1 MVAAPGRPGAAAR
14 WLVTPDRLVGIGR
27 GPARTAL
34 GALVAA
40 VLAAAAFVP
49 SATTPPE
56 FLHDAIVATLRHG
69 GDYYDAARDLL
80 RTEPDARAARALPST
95 LAMVAAA
102 LPAWGL
108 TALVAA
114 GLTTLL
120 WIGGLRLGGLLAR
133 SAGALLIVSL
143 LGFGIV
149 ATAAMWL
156 AAPHAAAA
164 ALFSAIALVARARGR
179 VTAAVSVACAA
190 GLIDPAALVT
200 LAAMGALALLDGD
213 RREPLLWLGGLGVAA
228 LAYALHLHALGSTPA
243 PSAPLAS
250 DGALPRL
257 IGAAFPDVP
266 SVVAAPLVVL
276 AIFGWGTVADSLGL
290 RVAALLVAGV
300 ALDGVLGWRSATLAM
315 PLVAPGL
322 AFVPGAIATLVRSA
336 LDRRR
341 ITVTRVTR

>member
-1 MVAAPGRPGAAAR
+1 MVAAPGRTGTASR

-27 GPARTAL
+27 APARMVLAGL
-34 GALVAA
+34 LMA
-40 VLAAAAFVP
+40 VLAAAVFVP
-49 SATTPPE
+49 AAITPPE

-95 LAMVAAA
+95 LAVVAAA

-114 GLTTLL
+114 GLTMLL

-149 ATAAMWL
+149 ATAALWL

-164 ALFSAIALVARARGR
+164 ALLSAIALVARARGR
-179 VTAAVSVACAA
+179 VTAAVAVACAA
-190 GLIDPAALVT
+190 ALIDPAALVT
-200 LAAMGALALLDGD
+200 LATMGAMALLDGD
-213 RREPLLWLGGLGVAA
+213 RREPLLWLVGFGVAA
-228 LAYALHLHALGSTPA
+228 LAFTMHLQALGPTPA
-243 PSAPLAS
+243 PSAPLVA
-250 DGALPRL
+250 DRALARL
-257 IGAAFPDVP
+257 MGAAFPDVP
-266 SVVAAPLVVL
+266 AAIAAPLVVL
-276 AIFGWGTVADSLGL
+276 AAFGWSTVTDPLGL
-290 RVAALLVAGV
+290 RVMALLVAGV
-300 ALDGVLGWRSATLAM
+300 ALDGVLGWRSATLAV

-322 AFVPGAIATLVRSA
+322 ALVPAAVATLARAA